1 MSDATLSTL
10 GNIRTKVRRLTK
22 SPSSAQL
29 TDADIDSYVNTFVLY
44 DIPSSLTINSL
55 KSTLKFYTDPYVERY
70 STNTTVTTDPL
81 YNFKNKY
88 NLSSNNV
95 TIAGRSATFSESR
108 SDFYDIYPNNS
119 QLVSIGTGDGVTT
132 LFAGTLTNIPFLSSN
147 VTFTSVNTAN
157 QGLAAYDDGL
167 GAFSGDAAGTIN
179 YVTGVYSLTF
189 TSAPKSGVTV
199 YAQIVP
205 YTPAIPDTILFYQD
219 EFWVRPVPDQP
230 YCIEIEVS
238 IRPTELLSG
247 TEMPDLTQWWQYI
260 AIGAARKILIDRL
273 DFETANMLEAE
284 FNDQESKILYRT
296 VIQNSSRR

>member
-1 MSDATLSTL
+1 MATITKLEQQFKEGKPSGYKVELSD
-10 GNIRTKVRRLTK
+10 GTKGYLVEK
-22 SPSSAQL
+22 
-29 TDADIDSYVNTFVLY
+29 DSDKGL
-44 DIPSSLTINSL
+44 
-55 KSTLKFYTDPYVERY
+55 
-70 STNTTVTTDPL
+70 
-81 YNFKNKY
+81 
-88 NLSSNNV
+88 
-95 TIAGRSATFSESR
+95 
-108 SDFYDIYPNNS
+108 
-119 QLVSIGTGDGVTT
+119 QQGD
-132 LFAGTLTNIPFLSSN
+132 N

-167 GAFSGDAAGTIN
+167 GAFTGDAVGTIN
-179 YVTGVYSLTF
+179 YITGVYSLTF